1 MPRLKIPAK
10 IELQKNTFDG
20 EKRSETAKTAKTK
33 VPEINPSCMA
43 LVRWAKKFGLRFRSI
58 AMSEIMELPA
68 NQSEVHK
75 NWETTITGNTNLISK
90 FLYPLKKFFSLAQ
103 SNTIFKKKHGD

>member
-10 IELQKNTFDG
+10 IELQKNTIDG
-20 EKRSETAKTAKTK
+20 EKRSEIVKTAKIK

-58 AMSEIMELPA
+58 ASSEIIELPA

-75 NWETTITGNTNLISK
+75 N
-90 FLYPLKKFFSLAQ
+90 
-103 SNTIFKKKHGD
+103 